1 MKHRESGP
9 SQRQLRVGEQIRHS
23 IVETLQ
29 RGKFNDELLFEV
41 APLVTVAE
49 VRTTP
54 DLKHATAYIRP
65 LGLENVG
72 EIVEALNDSAYY
84 FQKQI
89 NRSSNLKFTPR
100 VRFKVDETFDEAA
113 KIDTLL
119 KNIPKY
125 AEDDEVSEEE

>member
-23 IVETLQ
+23 IVQTLQ

-54 DLKHATAYIRP
+54 DLKQATAYIMP
-65 LGLENVG
+65 LGLDNAE
-72 EIVEALNDSAYY
+72 EIVDALNEAAYY

-89 NRSSNLKFTPR
+89 NQSSNLKFTPR
-100 VRFKVDETFDEAA
+100 VRFKIDDTFDEAA
-113 KIDTLL
+113 KIDTILQ
-119 KNIPKY
+119 NIPKY
-125 AEDDEVSEEE
+125 VEDSEEEE

>member
-23 IVETLQ
+23 IVQTLQ

-54 DLKHATAYIRP
+54 DLKQATAYIMP
-65 LGLENVG
+65 LGLDNAE
-72 EIVEALNDSAYY
+72 EIVDALNEAAYY

-89 NRSSNLKFTPR
+89 NQSSNLKFTPR
-100 VRFKVDETFDEAA
+100 VRFKFDDTFDEAA
-113 KIDTLL
+113 KIDTILQ
-119 KNIPKY
+119 NIPKY
-125 AEDDEVSEEE
+125 AEDSEEEE

>member
-23 IVETLQ
+23 IVQTLQ

-54 DLKHATAYIRP
+54 DLKQATAYIMP
-65 LGLENVG
+65 LGLDNAE
-72 EIVEALNDSAYY
+72 EIVDALNEAAYY

-89 NRSSNLKFTPR
+89 NQSSNLKFTPR
-100 VRFKVDETFDEAA
+100 VRFKIDDTFDEAA
-113 KIDTLL
+113 KIDTILQ
-119 KNIPKY
+119 NIPKY
-125 AEDDEVSEEE
+125 AEDSEEEE

>member
-23 IVETLQ
+23 IVQTLQ

-54 DLKHATAYIRP
+54 DLKQATAYIMP
-65 LGLENVG
+65 LGLDNVE
-72 EIVEALNDSAYY
+72 EIVDALNEAAYY

-89 NRSSNLKFTPR
+89 NQSSNLKFTPR
-100 VRFKVDETFDEAA
+100 VRFKIDDTFDEAA
-113 KIDTLL
+113 KIDTILQ
-119 KNIPKY
+119 NIPKY
-125 AEDDEVSEEE
+125 AEDSEEEE